1 MSDRQ
6 VSSFKSAKDIH
17 PVNVSLESI
26 LDVIRSTR
34 LRSQIERL
42 RDTLKTRGK
51 DAYNAQKI
59 YLPAVTFGGTFT
71 RRAAD
76 CLQAVSGYMICDI
89 DNILDAEGV
98 KELVAADE
106 HVKAAFISPS
116 GNGVKFLAAVPAAA
130 DAAAFSR
137 MFPHVSA
144 YFFDTYGLD
153 LDKSGSDVS
162 RLCFLSYDPTLL
174 VNPDSDVIPFDIDV
188 TVDAAMPETDDEPT
202 AERIERA
209 EPNDSAEF
217 RQAVLQVLAESAGI
231 VNNYEDF
238 FRVLAACKR
247 ENVSYADFDA
257 ICQKSNGYNASGNLK
272 AWNRFDAGK
281 AAARSCTFG
290 TLYDYATRTDEQR
303 QRLNALLPTTTP
315 QAADYHVDA
324 DMILAAGKTPRT
336 PQGLKHVTERAM
348 TPQAWCS
355 DMDIDV
361 TRFEQEVNA
370 PCNHGKTAAIRK
382 WVERVP
388 EKWIV
393 ILTPTTP
400 LREQIAADF
409 PEFYEVKEKY
419 AFLECHR
426 VYVCT
431 REKFVKSYPFER
443 LTETFVVS
451 DEIHLNTTDISYKP
465 RMLAELQNKFDYCRT
480 LGLTGTP
487 IRFPH
492 SSIHAERMKRD
503 NAEPIR
509 ATWLYYTDTLPT
521 IRETVKRDAAR
532 GLVPVFFLNSKDAI
546 REAAEMLL
554 SYVSIST
561 AARRPY
567 TVYRDDTTQEITPD
581 AAVLRDTAAIP
592 ADCLCILT
600 TSLFECGINLKSH
613 AGTVVLFPRHK
624 DHATRRQALAVHLP
638 CEVVQSVSRFRH
650 GWERLLIAIP
660 SYQKC
665 NRSTFDYAKEYAEY
679 REIAEQLANAYNRQ
693 LETKRHYK
701 HVFNVRADIAPEH
714 RIYIRRTD
722 SGAYVVYEQGID
734 YLLLESMRQAM
745 TGDPV
750 FYAEQLASEFT
761 PVLIDAVER
770 HTSTLT
776 QEERAAC
783 RDIRDGIERQRA
795 DEWEQELTRLAEP
808 DTALSEDGKVSRA
821 EKWVRTFAKYAGK
834 DAAVALVRQTGDEP
848 QALATLQRQARREK
862 YLQNRERVTVSTFD
876 KIDALVH
883 SRKEWESASFMKAVT
898 PFLACDPFLLHMV
911 TGKTM
916 ITRFTPNRAARI
928 MEGFAGVTPV
938 VKKQAGKAVRVYEL
952 NSRTPFQDA
961 VLQATG
967 QQLDAF
973 PEWKKYAVVSELQ
986 DEERGYTF
994 EIDLYKEK
1002 NSKSVT
1008 DEDARER
1015 AAIMEYYSVESEE
1028 RAAIAEFG
1036 G

>member
-1 MSDRQ
+1 MNDRL
-6 VSSFKSAKDIH
+6 VSSFQNAKDVH

-26 LDVIRSTR
+26 LDIIRSTR

-42 RDTLKTRGK
+42 RKTLKMRGK

-89 DNILDAEGV
+89 DNILDVEGV

-174 VNPDSDVIPFDIDV
+174 VNPDSDVIPFDIDAAI
-188 TVDAAMPETDDEPT
+188 DAAMPETDDEPT

-217 RQAVLQVLAESAGI
+217 RQAVLQVLRESAGV
-231 VNNYEDF
+231 VNAYDDF

-247 ENVSYADFDA
+247 ENVTYDIFDA

-290 TLYDYATRTDEQR
+290 TLYEYATRTDEQR
-303 QRLNALLPTTTP
+303 QRLNALLPTTP
-315 QAADYHVDA
+315 QAADYHVNA

-355 DMDIDV
+355 DMTVDV
-361 TRFEQEVNA
+361 THFQTEVNA

-382 WVERVP
+382 WIEHVP
-388 EKWIV
+388 EQWVV

-400 LREQIAADF
+400 LREQVCVDF
-409 PEFYEVKEKY
+409 PEFYEVKERY
-419 AFLECHR
+419 AFLEDRR

-431 REKFVKSYPFER
+431 REKFVKSYPVER
-443 LTETFVVS
+443 LTQTFVVA

-465 RMLAELQNKFDYCRT
+465 RMLAELQNRLDYCRT
-480 LGLTGTP
+480 LELTGTP
-487 IRFPH
+487 VRFPH
-492 SSIHAERMKRD
+492 SYNHVERMKRD

-521 IRETVKRDAAR
+521 IRDIVRRDAER

-554 SYVSIST
+554 SYMAVNI
-561 AARRPY
+561 AERRPY
-567 TVYRDDTTQEITPD
+567 TVYRDDTTQDITPD

-600 TSLFECGINLKSH
+600 TSLFECGINLKSR

-624 DHATRRQALAVHLP
+624 DHASRRQALAVHLP
-638 CEVVQSVSRFRH
+638 CEVVQSVSRFRQ
-650 GWERLLIAIP
+650 GWERLLLAIP

-679 REIAEQLANAYNRQ
+679 IATAEQLATAYNAQ
-693 LETKRHYK
+693 LQAKRHYK

-714 RIYIRRTD
+714 RIYIRQE
-722 SGAYVVYEQGID
+722 SGGAYVIYEQGID
-734 YLLLESMRQAM
+734 FLLLESMRQAM

-795 DEWEQELTRLAEP
+795 DEWEHELTRLAEP
-808 DTALSEDGKVSRA
+808 ENTLSDESKVSRA
-821 EKWVRTFAKYAGK
+821 EKWVRTFAKYVGK
-834 DAAVALVRQTGDEP
+834 DAAVALVRQTGNEP
-848 QALATLQRQARREK
+848 QTLATLQRQARREK
-862 YLQNRERVTVSTFD
+862 YLQNRERVTVTTFD

-883 SRKEWESASFMKAVT
+883 SRKEWESAVFMQAVT
-898 PFLACDPFLLHMV
+898 PLLSRDPFLVHLV
-911 TGKTM
+911 TGKSM

-928 MEGFAGVTPV
+928 IDGFAGVTPV

-961 VLQATG
+961 IFQATG
-967 QQLDAF
+967 KPLDAF
-973 PEWKKYAVVSELQ
+973 AEWKKYAVVSELQ
-986 DEERGYTF
+986 DAEHGYTF
-994 EIDLYKEK
+994 NNDLSRK
-1002 NSKSVT
+1002 NTLKSVT
-1008 DEDARER
+1008 D
-1015 AAIMEYYSVESEE
+1015 AAAASVVDEE